1 MWRETTFSALSS
13 LDCRSVK
20 YVSELGTEIL
30 FKAQRLKASWDIRN
44 HHHDSQTSS
53 DTFYSCDKE
62 QILQM
67 QKADAVTDASGISR
81 NSECQSAL

>member
-1 MWRETTFSALSS
+1 MPFSS
-13 LDCRSVK
+13 LTVVQSK

-44 HHHDSQTSS
+44 HHYDSQTFS
-53 DTFYSCDKE
+53 DTFYSCGKE

-67 QKADAVTDASGISR
+67 QKAGAVTDASGISR